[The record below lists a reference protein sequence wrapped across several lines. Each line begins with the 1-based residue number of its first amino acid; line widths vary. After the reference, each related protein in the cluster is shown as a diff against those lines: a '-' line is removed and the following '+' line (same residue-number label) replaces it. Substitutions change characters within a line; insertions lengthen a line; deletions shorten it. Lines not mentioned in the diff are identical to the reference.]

1 MLWSLTYIFV
11 FGFQPSEEQVKEA
24 TDYCFQMLEK
34 MDKARLDGD
43 YHQVACE
50 PPEKLLKSSQG

>member
-1 MLWSLTYIFV
+1 MSCHSVSLTYIFV

-24 TDYCFQMLEK
+24 TDYCFQNLEK

-43 YHQVACE
+43 YHQVAC
-50 PPEKLLKSSQG
+50 GTT